1 MRKLWSFVGLLFLLH
16 CGACRLMAQG
26 PSLFM
31 TEGDFNAR
39 RQLAQREPWAKKSLD
54 LLLKEAD
61 DFPRSYMQ
69 RFGLTD
75 AAPPPEGGQWLHWYA
90 CPGSGTPLEF
100 HPPDKNICPET
111 GKNFSGYPYDH
122 VVYQL
127 RNDALAEA
135 AVALGLAYRFTGR
148 EVYAQKA
155 AGILTAYARVY
166 PGYALHDIHGKPTPN
181 GAKAYAQTLDES
193 IWLIKIAWA
202 YDLIR
207 GTGVLT
213 MQEKQDI
220 ETKVLLASASTVMKA
235 HKEPTDNIQSWINSA
250 IAAVGF
256 TLNDP
261 ALIREAIDG
270 PIGFRHQM
278 HTFVQEGFW
287 VEGAWGYQFYA
298 MRALTMLA
306 QMAEEKE
313 IDLWKQEPNLL
324 ALFHSPL
331 GVVLPDGRLPAF
343 NDSGSPDLY
352 DQDYL
357 YEVAYASTHDP
368 VLLNVIEHGPRSDR
382 EAFLFGVEKL
392 PASSAPKL
400 VSAVFPKAGFAT
412 LRSNQNDLTVI
423 MKFGPHGGAHGHFD
437 KLNFVLFSNGRT
449 LAIDPGTHPYGLPIH
464 REWDSMTIAH
474 NTISVDEQRQAAAT
488 GKLLDWQTGDG
499 WTAVSASAGSA
510 YNTAGL
516 RRSIL
521 LTPDY
526 VLILDHCESLDNKPH
541 LFDWAYHDAGKA
553 SPGEGLLLHPFQFS
567 AANGYQHLSNV
578 MRGVTSKE
586 IAIRFRSEISADPS
600 QEEHSNSTPATYRF
614 ATEPSPLKPGW
625 DTSVDVNLQM
635 LPIPATEVFVGNS
648 PNRGIPSDVSFVI
661 ARRSGASVTFATIL
675 QISPSNK
682 ESARSKLRFKQ
693 SATGELIVQG
703 EHFIDTFSDTNKLS
717 FHRSMN

>member
-1 MRKLWSFVGLLFLLH
+1 
-16 CGACRLMAQG
+16 
-26 PSLFM
+26 
-31 TEGDFNAR
+31 
-39 RQLAQREPWAKKSLD
+39 
-54 LLLKEAD
+54 
-61 DFPRSYMQ
+61 
-69 RFGLTD
+69 
-75 AAPPPEGGQWLHWYA
+75 
-90 CPGSGTPLEF
+90 
-100 HPPDKNICPET
+100 
-111 GKNFSGYPYDH
+111 
-122 VVYQL
+122 
-127 RNDALAEA
+127 
-135 AVALGLAYRFTGR
+135 
-148 EVYAQKA
+148 
-155 AGILTAYARVY
+155 
-166 PGYALHDIHGKPTPN
+166 
-181 GAKAYAQTLDES
+181 
-193 IWLIKIAWA
+193 
-202 YDLIR
+202 
-207 GTGVLT
+207 
-213 MQEKQDI
+213 
-220 ETKVLLASASTVMKA
+220 
-235 HKEPTDNIQSWINSA
+235 
-250 IAAVGF
+250 
-256 TLNDP
+256 
-261 ALIREAIDG
+261 
-270 PIGFRHQM
+270 M

-287 VEGAWGYQFYA
+287 VESAWGYQFYA

-400 VSAVFPKAGFAT
+400 VSAGFPKAGFAT

-586 IAIRFRSEISADPS
+586 IAIRFRSEIC
-600 QEEHSNSTPATYRF
+600 N
-614 ATEPSPLKPGW
+614 
-625 DTSVDVNLQM
+625 
-635 LPIPATEVFVGNS
+635 
-648 PNRGIPSDVSFVI
+648 
-661 ARRSGASVTFATIL
+661 
-675 QISPSNK
+675 
-682 ESARSKLRFKQ
+682 
-693 SATGELIVQG
+693 
-703 EHFIDTFSDTNKLS
+703 
-717 FHRSMN
+717 

>member
-1 MRKLWSFVGLLFLLH
+1 MRKLWSFVGLLFLLNCASCH
-16 CGACRLMAQG
+16 LIAQG

-31 TEGDFNAR
+31 TEGDFTAR
-39 RQLAQREPWAKKSLD
+39 RQLAEREPWANKSLD

-111 GKNFSGYPYDH
+111 GKNFTGYPYDH

-155 AGILTAYARVY
+155 AGILTSYARVY

-193 IWLIKIAWA
+193 IWLIKIAWT

-207 GTGVLT
+207 GTDVLT
-213 MQEKQDI
+213 AEQKRDI
-220 ETKVLLASASTVMKA
+220 EAKVLRASASTVMKA
-235 HKEPTDNIQSWINSA
+235 HKEPTFNIQSWINSA

-256 TLNDP
+256 TLNDES
-261 ALIREAIDG
+261 LIQEAIDG

-287 VEGAWGYQFYA
+287 AEGAWGYQFYA

-306 QMAEEKE
+306 QMSKEKGV
-313 IDLWKQEPNLL
+313 DLWKQEPNLL

-343 NDSGSPDLY
+343 NDSGSPSLY
-352 DQDYL
+352 QQDYL

-368 VLLNVIEHGPRSDR
+368 ALLNVIEHGPRSDR

-392 PASSAPKL
+392 PASSPPKL

-412 LRSNQNDLTVI
+412 LRSNRNDLTAV

-474 NTISVDEQRQAAAT
+474 NTVSVDEQRQAAAT

-499 WTAVSASAGSA
+499 WAAVSASAGPA
-510 YNTAGL
+510 YSTASL

-541 LFDWAYHDAGKA
+541 LFDWAYHDIGKA
-553 SPGEGLLLHPFQFS
+553 SPGDGLLLKPFQFT
-567 AANGYQHLSNV
+567 AANGYQHLSHA
-578 MRGVTSKE
+578 MGGITSKE
-586 IAIRFRSEISADPS
+586 IAIRFQAAISNKPS
-600 QEEHSNSTPATYRF
+600 REERSNSTPATYRF
-614 ATEPSPLKPGW
+614 ATAVSPLRQRS
-625 DTSVDVNLQM
+625 DASVDVDLFM
-635 LPIPATEVFVGNS
+635 LPRPETEVILGNS
-648 PNRGIPSDVSFVI
+648 PSTGIPSEVSFVI
-661 ARRSGASVTFATIL
+661 ARRRGTSATFATLL

-682 ESARSKLRFKQ
+682 QSSRSHLRFKQ
-693 SATGELIVQG
+693 LPSGELIVQG
-703 EHFIDTFSDTNKLS
+703 EHFTDTFSDTTKLS